1 MKENAMD
8 AMTDK
13 AAAAKAVVEEYLR
26 LSMIPDPEGAARHV
40 APGLK
45 LTFTGGRAFTGPA
58 DAAAF
63 NAKRYKWVKKRF
75 LRTDAAV
82 DPETGDV
89 RVFNT
94 GYLYGE
100 WPDGT
105 PFDGNRYMDS
115 FLVRDGLIVATDVWN
130 DSAEIL
136 LDRAG
141 LAEAPL

>member
-1 MKENAMD
+1 MD
-8 AMTDK
+8 TPHDPVAH
-13 AAAAKAVVEEYLR
+13 ARAVVEEYLR
-26 LSMIPDPEGAARHV
+26 LSMIPDPASAAAYV

-58 DAAAF
+58 DATAF
-63 NAKRYKWVKKRF
+63 NAKRYKWVRKRF
-75 LRTDAAV
+75 IRTDAAL

-94 GYLYGE
+94 GHLYGE
-100 WPDGT
+100 WPDGA
-105 PFDGNRYMDS
+105 PFDGNRYIDT
-115 FLVRDGLIVATDVWN
+115 FVVRDGLIVATDVWN

-136 LDRAG
+136 LARAG